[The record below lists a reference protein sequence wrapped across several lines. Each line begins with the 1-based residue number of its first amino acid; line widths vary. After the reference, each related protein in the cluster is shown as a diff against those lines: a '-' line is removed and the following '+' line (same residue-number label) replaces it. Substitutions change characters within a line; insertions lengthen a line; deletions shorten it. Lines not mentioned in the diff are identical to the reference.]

1 MRRKM
6 TTETDEITAEI
17 NYDAETGL
25 FTWNKRKQGRRK
37 KIAGSI
43 SANGYMKVMINGR
56 EYLGHRLA
64 WFLIHGEWP
73 DQIDHINGIRSD
85 NRLCNLR
92 NVNITENNRNKAK
105 QKRNSSGV
113 TGVYKHGTAPG
124 WYASIIVDKEYKWL
138 GYFTNFDDA
147 VKARKEGEVRYGFH
161 ENHGRE
167 D

>member
-25 FTWNKRKQGRRK
+25 FTWNKMKKGRRR
-37 KIAGSI
+37 KIAGSV
-43 SANGYMKVMINGR
+43 SVDGYMQVMINGKR
-56 EYLGHRLA
+56 YLGHRLA

-92 NVNITENNRNKAK
+92 NVSVTENNRNKAK
-105 QKRNSSGV
+105 AKRNSSGT
-113 TGVYKHGTAPG
+113 TGVYKATNAAG
-124 WYASIIVDKEYKWL
+124 WNASIIVNKESKYL
-138 GYFTNFDDA
+138 GYYRNYEDA